1 VTAVQPSGPDRME
14 IEEARTLLRYASAG
28 LTPKQR
34 LAILVFL
41 DHGDTEAARIT
52 GSSRQALQRSRKL
65 ALDKMRARLEALHIK
80 RFTDVMSFTK

>member
-1 VTAVQPSGPDRME
+1 ME

-34 LAILVFL
+34 LAIVVFL
-41 DHGDTEAARIT
+41 DDENGDTEAARIT
-52 GSSRQALQRSRKL
+52 GSTRQALQRSRKL

-80 RFTDVMSFTK
+80 RFSDVMSFTR